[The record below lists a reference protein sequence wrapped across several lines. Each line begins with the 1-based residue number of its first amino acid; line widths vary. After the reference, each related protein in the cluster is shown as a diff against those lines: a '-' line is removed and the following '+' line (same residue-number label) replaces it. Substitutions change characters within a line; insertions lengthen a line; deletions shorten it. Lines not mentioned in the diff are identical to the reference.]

1 MAVSYISKEEETFPR
16 ITKATTYNNAPE
28 GVCYLK
34 TNDDTTNRPSAHA
47 YFLFTMRQ
55 DANSAAQLAI
65 RRDDGT
71 AFVRGQ
77 ASGTWTSWKAL

>member
-1 MAVSYISKEEETFPR
+1 MATSFISKAAETFPR
-16 ITKATTYNNAPE
+16 KRSTTTYNNAPE

-34 TNDDTTNRPSAHA
+34 SNDDSINRPSAHA

-71 AFVRGQ
+71 AYVRGQ
-77 ASGTWTSWKAL
+77 ASGTWTAWKSL